1 MKYDFKYIGKWVA
14 TKNSEIVAADKSL
27 ITLRTK
33 LNQRSDAEEL
43 RYVLIPKGRLAG
55 YNGF

>member
-1 MKYDFKYIGKWVA
+1 MKYDFKYIGQWVA

-43 RYVLIPKGRLAG
+43 RYILIPKGRLAG
-55 YNGF
+55 

>member
-14 TKNSEIVAADKSL
+14 TAEDSKVVAADESL
-27 ITLRTK
+27 IVLRKK
-33 LNQRSDAEEL
+33 LNQRPDAEEL

-55 YNGF
+55 